1 MISRYTKPEMEKI
14 WTEHNKFSKMKD
26 VEVCVAI
33 VQAKMGLI
41 PTQAAMQIKK
51 KAVFNIAKIK
61 KIEKKTKHDV
71 IAFVQNLAQSV
82 GSAGQF
88 IHYGLTS
95 SDVLDTALN
104 LQIKEAGNL
113 LKVQLQIFKKSLLK
127 KIKENKS
134 SLCVGRTHGIQAELT
149 SFSYKLLSHYYELER
164 AQENLKHALKQTE
177 VGQISGPVGNYSFL
191 PKLLEKKVCAQ
202 LKLKAEDVSTQVIP
216 RDRYARLLQSISML
230 GSCLERLSIEL
241 RHLQRSEV
249 AEVSEGFFK
258 GQKGSSAMP
267 HKKNP
272 ISAENISGLTR
283 LLKSYGQIS
292 MDNISLWHERDISH
306 SSVERVIVP
315 DAFILSHYLLCRA
328 TDLVNHLQVD
338 KQKMLNNIELS
349 KGKIFSASLLSALV
363 HKKWKRDAA
372 YELIQKL
379 SLNLKKDEH
388 LKQKIL
394 NNTNIMQSL
403 SKTEVEN
410 IFNGNQS
417 KNRLIK
423 LVSEHLKKL

>member
-14 WTEHNKFSKMKD
+14 WTEYNKFSKMKD
-26 VEVCVAI
+26 VEVCVAS
-33 VQAKMGLI
+33 VQATMGLI
-41 PTQAAMQIKK
+41 PKQAAIQIKK
-51 KAVFNIAKIK
+51 KATFNISKIK
-61 KIEKKTKHDV
+61 KIEEKTKHDV

-88 IHYGLTS
+88 VHYGLTS

-104 LQIKEAGNL
+104 LQIKEAGQL
-113 LKVQLQIFKKSLLK
+113 LESQLQVFKKTLLK

-134 SLCVGRTHGIQAELT
+134 NLCVGRTHGIQAELT
-149 SFSYKLLSHYYELER
+149 SFSYKLLSHYYELQR
-164 AQENLKHALKQTE
+164 AQEDLKRSLKQTE

-191 PKLLEKKVCAQ
+191 PKSLEKKVCTQ
-202 LKLKAEDVSTQVIP
+202 LKLKAEDISTQVIP
-216 RDRYARLLQSISML
+216 RDRYARLLQAISML
-230 GSCLERLSIEL
+230 GGCLERLTIEF

-249 AEVSEGFFK
+249 AEVSEGFSK

-283 LLKSYGQIS
+283 LLKSYAQTS

-306 SSVERVIVP
+306 SSVERVIIP

-328 TDLVNHLQVD
+328 TNLVNNLQVD
-338 KQKMLNNIELS
+338 KQKMLDNIELS
-349 KGKIFSASLLSALV
+349 KGKIFSASLLSTLV
-363 HKKWKRDAA
+363 SKKWERNKA

-379 SLNLKKDEH
+379 SLNLKKEEH
-388 LKQKIL
+388 LKQKVL
-394 NNTNIMQSL
+394 NEKSIMQSL
-403 SKTEVEN
+403 SKAEVSN

-417 KNRLIK
+417 KARLIK
-423 LVSEHLKKL
+423 LVDEHLKKL